1 MDSLVERAAPTP
13 PAAPDAVRPPIPV
26 VAQLKRAAI
35 PIVVCAAIGA
45 GGAYMYARTLQ
56 KSYTANAQ
64 VAVEGDQMAIPEL
77 QGALRPDSAP
87 DPMPMVHT
95 EVQALSAR
103 QLVEQ
108 VTAQLHLDHDP
119 EFNAALRPPTFL
131 GGMRDRLK
139 NLLPGSSTDAKA
151 PNGAQAA
158 QDGLIGAVQH
168 NLVISQDNRSLVIG
182 IGFSAHD
189 PALAANF
196 INTLITDYIDARAQ
210 RRTSADLGANTVV
223 SRRIDQVRADI
234 ERIEKQMRDL
244 RDKSGLVGLRAGSV
258 GQQQV
263 EDLATAASRA
273 TLDRS
278 QIEANYNRA
287 QALAAGGSSDALASV
302 LGSET
307 ISRLREQEAQAAG
320 KVADLEQRYGPEYP
334 ALKSAQADLN
344 ATRRQIGGETHR
356 IVASLATQL
365 KVARAHE
372 ADVLGELAKTRQ
384 SGVAAQNTQAQL
396 DQLAQ
401 DVATRRDLYRTLLE
415 REQQT
420 ATTPVGDRTPDVRVL
435 SQASVP
441 GLPSAPNTKMAAAY
455 GGLGGGLLAC
465 MAALAFTRR
474 STGTADAAAFA
485 RAAGLHVVAT
495 LRGRS
500 TGRGLADKLLA
511 GGTGPEADAM
521 RLARTRTG
529 QLSRTPPRV
538 VGFVGAQP
546 GPAGTSAACAYA
558 RTAARD
564 GQHVLLIDQDGE
576 TGAMPRMLGEQ
587 GGRLAEVLTGEAS
600 WRDAVAQDRVPGLET
615 LVGTARPG
623 PDTQRSA
630 VGLENLLAEARGEYD
645 LIVMGAPL
653 ASHADAT
660 RVARSS
666 DVTVVVLDE
675 ALLREQAASEACARL
690 RSQSRSPLAA
700 IVISRG

>member
-1 MDSLVERAAPTP
+1 MDSLAERATP
-13 PAAPDAVRPPIPV
+13 PQPD
-26 VAQLKRAAI
+26 VAQPVAQVVTLLKRAAI
-35 PIVVCAAIGA
+35 PIVLCAITGA
-45 GGAYMYARTLQ
+45 GGAFLYARTLE

-64 VAVEGDQMAIPEL
+64 VAVEGDQIAIPEL
-77 QGALRPDSAP
+77 QGALRADSGP

-108 VTAQLHLDHDP
+108 VTAQLHLDRDP
-119 EFNAALRPPTFL
+119 EFNAALRPPSLTSRL
-131 GGMRDRLK
+131 KDRLK
-139 NLLPGSSTDAKA
+139 SLLPGSSTDITA

-158 QDGLIGAVQH
+158 QDGLIGGVQH

-196 INTLITDYIDARAQ
+196 VNTLIADYIENRAQ
-210 RRTSADLGANTVV
+210 RRTAADLGANTVV
-223 SRRIDQVRADI
+223 SRRIDQVRGDI

-244 RDKSGLVGLRAGSV
+244 RDKSGQVGLPAGSV

-263 EDLATAASRA
+263 GDLATAASRA

-278 QIEANYNRA
+278 QIEANYDRA

-307 ISRLREQEAQAAG
+307 ISRLRGQESAAAE
-320 KVADLEQRYGPEYP
+320 KVADLQQRYGSAYP
-334 ALKSAQADLN
+334 ALKSAEADLS
-344 ATRRQIGGETHR
+344 AIRREIGGETHR

-372 ADVLGELAKTRQ
+372 ADVLAELAKARQ
-384 SGVAAQNTQAQL
+384 SGVNAQNTQAQL

-415 REQQT
+415 SEQRT
-420 ATTPVGDRTPDVRVL
+420 ATTPVSDRTPDVRVL
-435 SQASVP
+435 SKATIP
-441 GLPSAPNTKMAAAY
+441 GLPSAPNTKMAAVF
-455 GGLGGGLLAC
+455 GGMGGGLLAC

-474 STGTADAAAFA
+474 GAAAADGAAFA

-495 LRGRS
+495 LRGR
-500 TGRGLADKLLA
+500 TAGRTLADKLLA
-511 GGTGPEADAM
+511 GGVGPEADAM
-521 RLARTRTG
+521 RLARTRAG

-538 VGFVGAQP
+538 VGFVAAQP
-546 GPAGTSAACAYA
+546 GVAGASAACAYA
-558 RTAARD
+558 RAAARD

-576 TGAMPRMLGEQ
+576 TGALPRLLGSA
-587 GGRLAEVLTGEAS
+587 GGHLAEVFTGAVA
-600 WRDAVAQDRVPGLET
+600 WRDALAPDRVPGLDA
-615 LVGTARPG
+615 LVGTPRPG
-623 PDTQRSA
+623 PAAPQSA
-630 VGLENLLAEARGEYD
+630 VGLENLLADARAEYD
-645 LIVMGAPL
+645 LIVLGAPL
-653 ASHADAT
+653 ASQADAV
-660 RVARSS
+660 RVVRSS
-666 DVTVVVLDE
+666 DVTLVVLDE
-675 ALLREQAASEACARL
+675 ALLRAPAAAEACARL

-700 IVISRG
+700 ILISRS